1 MQTKRKNARTKG
13 KKGIDHKCTT
23 ITVNRLHTMPFFL
36 TRLHWRIHDIIF
48 KTSIS
53 TKEDGIKKIL
63 KIQNKKEKNR
73 IKIFF
78 FGGGGVTRAVT
89 LFSPFLCSSHRMHRS
104 KFYTGHSNQKSEKKN
119 HTTQVLH
126 LNRRTPYNQPSGF
139 SRF

>member
-78 FGGGGVTRAVT
+78 FGGGVSLGQL
-89 LFSPFLCSSHRMHRS
+89 LFSPPFSVLHIECTEVNFIQAIPTKNLKKRIIRH
-104 KFYTGHSNQKSEKKN
+104 KFYI
-119 HTTQVLH
+119 
-126 LNRRTPYNQPSGF
+126 
-139 SRF
+139 